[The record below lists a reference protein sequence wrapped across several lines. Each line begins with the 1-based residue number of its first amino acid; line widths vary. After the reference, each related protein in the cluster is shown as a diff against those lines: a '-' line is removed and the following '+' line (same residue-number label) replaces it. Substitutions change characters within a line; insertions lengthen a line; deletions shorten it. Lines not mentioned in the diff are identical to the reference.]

1 MSSLQDNLVA
11 LNRRLQSITQI
22 PSDQD
27 PPIKLEDCE
36 IDPTRPKYIC
46 AECAWTTSANAGALA
61 SHFTIKHTSHTGCAD
76 CQRLSENGEEWE
88 KHRLQKHRHLCL
100 GCQRFF
106 ATMNEC
112 KHHEPCESQH
122 RIAATDKNGASAH
135 TVINQPTGGKT
146 LASGQSI
153 LNRKGSVQ
161 SGSCPDP
168 GCQLSFPDFDKLY
181 EHYVASHPLC
191 IVYRGHL
198 KPFKCP
204 FCHKRYQH
212 ERFVPGH
219 VRSHKP
225 KSLNAPGVEDAKFQE
240 ALIRQSHVALANR
253 ESQLR
258 AEAPAQAEY
267 TSSDEEEAYSIPKNE
282 GEQDSTIL
290 KDGFIYLDGGIKAEY
305 PIQEQSDNTNVQE
318 FPRFGE
324 TMPIGLVL
332 QTFST
337 DLPSSYPGNETP
349 SVEPVHRT
357 PTTEPEVSDSMD
369 LDDDYPE
376 RFALDDD
383 ELPSRTSNTNASTIA
398 AHYLDGIFHQ
408 FEQRLS
414 VQIVRAL
421 QMQHFVN
428 VSEVID
434 LFTFFLDEDQRIFVL
449 EQLASINTNQKDSS
463 ILEALHGTVFKALID
478 GWVDFKRLAIRFAP
492 QLIIQANAQKIS
504 SGKSVTLALLQYC
517 LNLESL
523 IYRKE
528 INIARHFLRH
538 APLDDFAL
546 TIDIPFSRLVA
557 ALAERV
563 KNRTVHDVAIVFTNE
578 MILREM
584 GDYVKIL
591 QMIFR
596 PLYPVAAGHE
606 RLWREL
612 RLL

>member
-1 MSSLQDNLVA
+1 
-11 LNRRLQSITQI
+11 
-22 PSDQD
+22 
-27 PPIKLEDCE
+27 
-36 IDPTRPKYIC
+36 
-46 AECAWTTSANAGALA
+46 
-61 SHFTIKHTSHTGCAD
+61 
-76 CQRLSENGEEWE
+76 
-88 KHRLQKHRHLCL
+88 
-100 GCQRFF
+100 
-106 ATMNEC
+106 MNEC

-122 RIAATDKNGASAH
+122 RIATTDKNGAPAH
-135 TVINQPTGGKT
+135 TVISQPTGGKT
-146 LASGQSI
+146 SASGQSI

-191 IVYRGHL
+191 IVYRGHS

-212 ERFVPGH
+212 DRFVPGH

-225 KSLNAPGVEDAKFQE
+225 KSLKAPGMEDAKVQE
-240 ALIRQSHVALANR
+240 ALIRQSHIALANR

-258 AEAPAQAEY
+258 TEAPAKAEQ
-267 TSSDEEEAYSIPKNE
+267 TSSDEEEAYSIPKDE
-282 GEQDSTIL
+282 GEEDSTNL
-290 KDGFIYLDGGIKAEY
+290 KDGFIYLDGGIKPEY

-318 FPRFGE
+318 SPRFGE

-332 QTFST
+332 QSFPT
-337 DLPSSYPGNETP
+337 DPLNSYPGNETP
-349 SVEPVHRT
+349 SVEPAPRT
-357 PTTEPEVSDSMD
+357 PTAEPEVSDSMD

-383 ELPSRTSNTNASTIA
+383 ELPSSTSNTNASTIA

-414 VQIVRAL
+414 VEIVRAL

-428 VSEVID
+428 VSEVTD
-434 LFTFFLDEDQRIFVL
+434 LFTFFLDENQRIFVL

-517 LNLESL
+517 LNLEAL

-546 TIDIPFSRLVA
+546 TIDIPFPRLVV

-584 GDYVKIL
+584 GDYVTIL

-606 RLWREL
+606 QLWREL